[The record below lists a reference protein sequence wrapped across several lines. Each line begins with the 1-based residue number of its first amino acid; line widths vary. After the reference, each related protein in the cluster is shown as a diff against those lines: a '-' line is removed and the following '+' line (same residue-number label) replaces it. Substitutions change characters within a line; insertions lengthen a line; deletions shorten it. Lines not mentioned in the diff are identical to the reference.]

1 MSNFVVVIDT
11 QYDFMM
17 EDGLLYVNGAQSL
30 IAPLTKYLAALDP
43 EETLGVLFTYDTHNL
58 KDYTGSPESELFPLH
73 CEVGTKGHKNV
84 LNKEVIDEYID
95 YYEFYKPVFNMWAE
109 EASAGTVWIGD
120 ENSMQ
125 GIEEFFKNYK
135 EFIDVVD
142 IVGVALNF
150 CVKQAADGFIERGF
164 TVRLHPDLT
173 CGIDT
178 GKPGDLDAR
187 VLYADEI
194 AQGKVIIA

>member
-17 EDGLLYVNGAQSL
+17 EDGLLYVDGAQSL
-30 IAPLTKYLAALDP
+30 IVPLTKYLAALDFK
-43 EETLGVLFTYDTHNL
+43 ETLGVLFTFDTHTREA
-58 KDYTGSPESELFPLH
+58 YEGSPESKLFPLH
-73 CEVGTKGHKNV
+73 CELGTKGHKNV
-84 LNKEVIDEYID
+84 LNPHVLSFEYF
-95 YYEFYKPVFNMWAE
+95 EMQKPVFDMWAE
-109 EASAGTVWIGD
+109 EASSEHLWVYGGMPTYKNAND
-120 ENSMQ
+120 
-125 GIEEFFKNYK
+125 FFMERKPN
-135 EFIDVVD
+135 IDVVD